1 LAWKEI
7 ERLRLRELSQL
18 KARLANAR
26 RKIDADIAH
35 AKVIA
40 TKGVSVKKEIELA
53 TNDHDLYSKVAI
65 TLASIGE
72 QRQADAQTQIEQLVT
87 RGLTTIFGEE
97 ISFHLVQT
105 QRGKTPEVKF
115 LVKSQGAVG
124 QTIETSV
131 MDSRGGGLA
140 AVVGFLLR
148 LVIMLLR
155 TGRNNRVL
163 ILDESF
169 SHVSAEYERPLAEF
183 LKELVDKTDVQIIL
197 VTHSDAFSEFADKRY
212 RLTTVAGATEAKE
225 F

>member
-1 LAWKEI
+1 MNDLAA
-7 ERLRLRELSQL
+7 L
-18 KARLANAR
+18 KARLAKAR
-26 RKIDADIAH
+26 RVVDSQIAE
-35 AKVIA
+35 ARVIA
-40 TKGVSVKKEIELA
+40 TKGVKIKEEISLA
-53 TNDHDLYSKVAI
+53 QNDVDLYNKVAI

-72 QRQADAQTQIEQLVT
+72 QRQADAQKTIEELVT
-87 RGLTTIFGEE
+87 RGLTTIFNED

-115 LVKSQGAVG
+115 LVKSRASNGR
-124 QTIETSV
+124 TIETSV
-131 MDSRGGGLA
+131 MDARGGGMA

-148 LVIMLLR
+148 LVVLLLSKDKKEPI
-155 TGRNNRVL
+155 L

-183 LKELVDKTDVQIIL
+183 IQQLVQKTKVQIIL

-212 RLTTVAGATEAKE
+212 RFEQKDGTTNVKE

>member
-1 LAWKEI
+1 
-7 ERLRLRELSQL
+7 LSKVQNILIRL
-18 KARLANAR
+18 KAARKSVDAN
-26 RKIDADIAH
+26 IAMTR
-35 AKVIA
+35 VIA
-40 TKGVSVKKEIELA
+40 GKGISVKKEIELA
-53 TNDHDLYSKVAI
+53 SNDVDLYSKVAI

-72 QRQADAQTQIEQLVT
+72 QRQADAQSQIEEMVT
-87 RGLTTIFGEE
+87 RGLTTIFGED
-97 ISFHLVQT
+97 ISFHVVQT

-115 LVKSQGAVG
+115 LVKSNGAAG

-148 LVIMLLR
+148 LVILLLK

-163 ILDESF
+163 VLDESF
-169 SHVSAEYERPLAEF
+169 SHVSAEFERPLAEF
-183 LKELVDKTDVQIIL
+183 LKELVEKTDVQIIL

-212 RLTTVAGATEAKE
+212 RLKIVAGATEATE

>member
-1 LAWKEI
+1 MT
-7 ERLRLRELSQL
+7 R
-18 KARLANAR
+18 
-26 RKIDADIAH
+26 
-35 AKVIA
+35 VIA
-40 TKGVSVKKEIELA
+40 GKGISVKKEIELA
-53 TNDHDLYSKVAI
+53 SNDVDLYSKVAI

-72 QRQADAQTQIEQLVT
+72 QRQADAQSQIEEMVT
-87 RGLTTIFGEE
+87 RGLTTIFGED
-97 ISFHLVQT
+97 ISFHVVQT

-115 LVKSQGAVG
+115 LVKSNGAAG

-148 LVIMLLR
+148 LVILLLK

-163 ILDESF
+163 VLDESF
-169 SHVSAEYERPLAEF
+169 SHVSAEFERPLAEF
-183 LKELVDKTDVQIIL
+183 LKELVEKTDVQIIL

-212 RLTTVAGATEAKE
+212 RLKIVAGATEATE

>member
-1 LAWKEI
+1 LND
-7 ERLRLRELSQL
+7 LSQL
-18 KARLANAR
+18 TNRVRSA
-26 RKIDADIAH
+26 RKIVDRRITEAR
-35 AKVIA
+35 VIA
-40 TKGVSVKKEIELA
+40 TNGKQIKQEIILA
-53 TNDHDLYSKVAI
+53 EKDVDLYNKVAI

-72 QRQADAQTQIEQLVT
+72 QRQTDAQNQIEELVT
-87 RGLTTIFGEE
+87 RGLTSIFSED

-115 LVKSQGAVG
+115 LVKSRGLNG
-124 QTIETSV
+124 RMIETSV

-148 LVIMLLR
+148 LVILLLDKDAKEPI
-155 TGRNNRVL
+155 L

-183 LKELVDKTDVQIIL
+183 IKELVDKTRVVIFMI
-197 VTHSDAFSEFADKRY
+197 THSDAFNEFADKRY
-212 RLTTVAGATEAKE
+212 KTKLINGVTKIEE

>member
-1 LAWKEI
+1 LNQVSN
-7 ERLRLRELSQL
+7 RL
-18 KARLANAR
+18 KNAR
-26 RKIDADIAH
+26 KKLDADIAL
-35 AKVIA
+35 ARVIA
-40 TKGVSVKKEIELA
+40 TKGVSIKEEIRLA
-53 TNDHDLYSKVAI
+53 SNDFDLYSKVAI

-72 QRQADAQTQIEQLVT
+72 QRQADAQTQIEELVT
-87 RGLTTIFGEE
+87 RGLTTIFGED
-97 ISFHLVQT
+97 ISFHVVQT

-115 LVKSQGAVG
+115 LVKSSAGAG
-124 QTIETSV
+124 QVIETSV

-148 LVIMLLR
+148 LVILLLK

-163 ILDESF
+163 VLDESF

-212 RLTTVAGATEAKE
+212 RLKIVAGATEAKE

>member
-1 LAWKEI
+1 MDNSLAI
-7 ERLRLRELSQL
+7 RL
-18 KARLANAR
+18 KNAR
-26 RKIDADIAH
+26 KKIDADVAL
-35 AKVIA
+35 ARVIA
-40 TKGVSVKKEIELA
+40 TKGVSIKKEIELA
-53 TNDHDLYSKVAI
+53 SNDHDLYSKAAI
-65 TLASIGE
+65 ALASIGE
-72 QRQADAQTQIEQLVT
+72 QRQADAQTTIEELVT
-87 RGLTTIFGEE
+87 RGLTTIFGED
-97 ISFHLVQT
+97 ISFHVVQT

-115 LVKSQGAVG
+115 LVKSAGATG

-148 LVIMLLR
+148 LVILLLK

-169 SHVSAEYERPLAEF
+169 SHVSSEYERPLAEF

-212 RLTTVAGATEAKE
+212 RLNTVAGATQAKE